1 MYKYISNFSYMDGD
15 MYTVSLYWVVQTIAT
30 VGYGDVSLQ
39 NTNERGFALTIMII
53 GVLAFSYASGT
64 LTSMIMDLD
73 FKNMIFNKR
82 IKTLENIRKIY

>member
-64 LTSMIMDLD
+64 LTSILMDLD

>member
-1 MYKYISNFSYMDGD
+1 MDGD

-30 VGYGDVSLQ
+30 VGYGDVALN
-39 NTNERGFALTIMII
+39 NTNERCFAFTIMII